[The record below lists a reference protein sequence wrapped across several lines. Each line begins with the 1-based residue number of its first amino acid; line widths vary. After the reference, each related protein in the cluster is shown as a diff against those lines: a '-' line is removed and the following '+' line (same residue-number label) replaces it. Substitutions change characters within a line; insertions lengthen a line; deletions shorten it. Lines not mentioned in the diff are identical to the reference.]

1 MTPQSKLLPWEKP
14 YQVRIC
20 VLRCELGV
28 LILLNSP
35 RQCFV
40 HALNGLALPTARHA
54 RQIALT
60 GSRRLRSTLAA
71 APALFAHAVVTV
83 ATITNMHHAPSIRRA
98 LFSCYCVRHS
108 FLFHACNCNDIESFP
123 YCFLSKCARTVLQQM
138 KGKARQASRCSEEFP
153 PRVGHATTAAAA

>member
-1 MTPQSKLLPWEKP
+1 MSGRRLQMRVTPQSKLLPWEKP

-71 APALFAHAVVTV
+71 VPALFAHAVVTV
-83 ATITNMHHAPSIRRA
+83 ATITNMHHALSIRPCGTSLRA
-98 LFSCYCVRHS
+98 GSLAPLGAF
-108 FLFHACNCNDIESFP
+108 F
-123 YCFLSKCARTVLQQM
+123 
-138 KGKARQASRCSEEFP
+138 CSH
-153 PRVGHATTAAAA
+153 VTALGIRFCSMLAIAMT